1 MKART
6 PPLLPVRWHWALSVV
21 LIAVS
26 GVTWEW
32 QLERHRRAEESEL
45 NQAAL
50 ELAAAIKRQKAE
62 IDGLKSQIRVWE
74 AAIPGDSPIDDATG
88 RTGEITTW
96 ADNLSKL
103 RRFVA
108 EHPEQTIP
116 QMRLNGSPQDWLF
129 WARTEKT
136 DTPEALRQV
145 MADIRNGARGL
156 MMERMEKA
164 LPKYL
169 AAHDGILPASPADL
183 APFLGSEV
191 DAEMLGRYRMLIS
204 GKASENQGNLVLS
217 EKAPPTD
224 ERLDTRYYFGIETF
238 GLAMG
243 WAQGELQEARQDARI
258 AFAQAN
264 GRKNQGAAELLPY
277 ISSPVHRGYLEAT
290 LAYSAAHAG
299 KTANSL
305 ADLQPFLLTPEA
317 KMFAE
322 RFWDTSH

>member
-6 PPLLPVRWHWALSVV
+6 PPSSRVRWHWALSIV
-21 LIAVS
+21 LILAS

-32 QLERHRRAEESEL
+32 RLVRSRQAEAADL
-45 NQAAL
+45 NQTAR

-62 IDGLKSQIRVWE
+62 IEDLKSQIRVWE
-74 AAIPGDSPIDDATG
+74 ATPGASPTGATTS
-88 RTGEITTW
+88 RANEITAW
-96 ADNLSKL
+96 AENLGKL

-108 EHPEQTIP
+108 EHPELTIP

-136 DTPEALRQV
+136 DTPEALRHV

-156 MMERMEKA
+156 MIEQMEKA

-169 AAHDGILPASPADL
+169 AAHDGTLPTLPADL
-183 APFLGSEV
+183 APFLGPEV

-238 GLAMG
+238 GLAMS
-243 WAQGELQEARQDARI
+243 WTQGELQEARQDARI

-264 GRKNQGAAELLPY
+264 GRKNQGVAELLPY
-277 ISSPVHRGYLEAT
+277 ISSPAHRGYLEAT

-299 KTANSL
+299 KAAGSL
-305 ADLQPFLLTPEA
+305 ADLQPFLSTPEA
-317 KMFAE
+317 KVFAE